1 MPAQASVPV
10 AVGLAIVVVVALLV
24 LGRGVRR
31 GPPTTVPVH
40 VEAMPALHLR
50 TADPDA
56 YVVPSVIAFPA
67 AGRLRLGYQPS
78 FMDAHVGDIAFS
90 RVPAVAIR
98 GDQAS
103 VRELSR
109 HAACIWRDAQ
119 SGACF
124 VQLGWPGPGEPIRPR
139 TQTRVLRFGRPQDA
153 ASQPFRLA
161 HGDVLR
167 LSAQVEYVFC
177 EVEPLRDRPTPEQKK
192 IDAFEAATG
201 GTTSGSGAPSTAS
214 KLSLLGRTRPRPTDP
229 SAGDDLA

>member
-1 MPAQASVPV
+1 MPTQPLAPPAI
-10 AVGLAIVVVVALLV
+10 GLAILLVVALLV
-24 LGRGVRR
+24 IGRRLR
-31 GPPTTVPVH
+31 GSPPAAVPVE
-40 VEAMPALHLR
+40 VQATPALHLR
-50 TADPDA
+50 TTDPDA
-56 YVVPSVIAFPA
+56 YVVPSVISFPA

-78 FMDAHVGDIAFS
+78 FMDAHVGDVAFS
-90 RVPAVAIR
+90 RVPAVAVR

-119 SGACF
+119 TGACY

-139 TQTRVLRFGRPQDA
+139 SQTRVLRFGRPQDA

-177 EVEPLRDRPTPEQKK
+177 EVEPVRDRPTPEQKK

-201 GTTSGSGAPSTAS
+201 SGAPSTAA
-214 KLSLLGRTRPRPTDP
+214 KLSLLGRTRPRPPDLP
-229 SAGDDLA
+229 AGDDLA